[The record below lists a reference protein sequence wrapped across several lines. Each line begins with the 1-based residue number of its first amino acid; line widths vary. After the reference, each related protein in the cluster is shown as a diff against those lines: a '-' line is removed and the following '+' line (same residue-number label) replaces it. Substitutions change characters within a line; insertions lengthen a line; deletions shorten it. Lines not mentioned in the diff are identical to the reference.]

1 MKSPVLSIPILCIS
15 LLVLTACGNKG
26 KQQEPP
32 PAPEVGVIKAQPQT
46 LPLTK
51 ELVGRL
57 SPYRSADVRARVAG
71 VLLKRT
77 YDEGTEVKRG
87 QLLFQ
92 IDPTPLKAA
101 LDASLA
107 SLAQAQAT
115 YTNNKIAAQRAR
127 KLAPKG
133 YVTQADLDNADA
145 AERTAAAAVQV
156 ARANVQSARINLGY
170 ASVTAPID
178 GRAGKQQ
185 VTEGA
190 LVGDAEVTLLT
201 TIDQIDPLYVNFTM
215 SVTEME
221 QMRRAQR
228 EGNVTLVNPNKA
240 MVRITLP
247 DGSPY
252 AKPGMVD
259 FSASTVN
266 PVTGSVDLRAL
277 VPNPKYRLLPGT
289 YVTLKANLGKQH
301 GVFLIPQQAV
311 QRDTSGAYMMI
322 VGQDG
327 KVARHNVTT
336 SDMRNGNWVITGGLK
351 AGDQVVVSGVQ
362 KVKEGAPAKA
372 IPWQPTQNGGQAS
385 AITPGTAPSGK

>member
-1 MKSPVLSIPILCIS
+1 MKSLVLSMPILCIS
-15 LLVLTACGNKG
+15 LLVIAGCSNKG
-26 KQQEPP
+26 GQQESPP
-32 PAPEVGVIKAQPQT
+32 IPEVGVIKAQPQN

-77 YDEGTEVKRG
+77 YDEGTEVKKD

-133 YVTQADLDNADA
+133 YVTQADLDNAEA
-145 AERTAAAAVQV
+145 AERTATAAVQV
-156 ARANVQSARINLGY
+156 ARANVQTARINLSY
-170 ASVTAPID
+170 TNVVSPID
-178 GRAGKQQ
+178 GRANKQQ

-201 TIDQIDPLYVNFTM
+201 TVDQIDPLYVNFTM
-215 SVTEME
+215 SVTELE

-228 EGNVTLVNPNKA
+228 EGNVTLVSPNQA
-240 MVRITLP
+240 MVRLTLP
-247 DGSPY
+247 DGNPY
-252 AKPGMVD
+252 PKPGMVD

-266 PVTGSVDLRAL
+266 PATGSVDLRAL
-277 VPNPKYRLLPGT
+277 VPNPQYRLLPGT
-289 YVTLKANLGKQH
+289 YVTLKVNLGELHK
-301 GVFLIPQQAV
+301 VFLIPQQAV
-311 QRDTSGAYMMI
+311 QRDTSGAYVMI
-322 VGQDG
+322 IGQDG
-327 KVARHNVTT
+327 RVARQNVTT
-336 SDMRNGNWVITGGLK
+336 SDMRNGYWVITGGLK
-351 AGDQVVVSGVQ
+351 MGDQVVVSGVQ

-385 AITPGTAPSGK
+385 TSSQTARNSS